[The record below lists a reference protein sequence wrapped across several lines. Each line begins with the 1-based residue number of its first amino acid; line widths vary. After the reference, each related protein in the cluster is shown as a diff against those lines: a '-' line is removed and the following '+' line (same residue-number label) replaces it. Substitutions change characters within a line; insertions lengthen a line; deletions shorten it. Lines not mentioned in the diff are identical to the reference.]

1 MSALLEVRGVTKS
14 FGGLQAL
21 ADCSF
26 EVEEGSIAGLIG
38 PNGSGK
44 TTLFDIL
51 TGYQR
56 ADAGSV
62 RLGGREITGVAAGR
76 VCRLGIGRTFQL
88 TRVFG
93 RLTLLENLQVG
104 RAGVAKDRRADLY
117 SQARRL
123 ELLDFVGL
131 AELAHVQAGTLSY
144 GQRKLVELAMV
155 LAQDPRVVL
164 LDEPAGGINPLLIAQ
179 LDARIRELN
188 RDGVTFLVVEHNMEF
203 VMGLCDVVS
212 VMERGTV
219 IAHGEPE
226 QVRRDPRVLDAY
238 LGGSLDDD
246 SLEDPLYDDGDPLP
260 DDDPSADDEP
270 EEAER

>member
-1 MSALLEVRGVTKS
+1 MSALVEVRGVAKS
-14 FGGLQAL
+14 FGGLRAVQ
-21 ADCSF
+21 DCSF

-44 TTLFDIL
+44 TTMFNVI
-51 TGYQR
+51 TGYER

-62 RLGGREITGVAAGR
+62 SIGGREVTNAAPGR
-76 VCRLGIGRTFQL
+76 ICALGIGRTFQL
-88 TRVFG
+88 TRVFA

-104 RAGVAKDRRADLY
+104 RSGVPR
-117 SQARRL
+117 ARRREL
-123 ELLDFVGL
+123 YAEARCLDLLDFVGL
-131 AELAHVQAGTLSY
+131 ADLAGVPAGTLSY

-179 LDARIRELN
+179 LGARIRELN
-188 RDGVTFLVVEHNMEF
+188 GRGVTFLVVEHNMEF
-203 VMGLCDVVS
+203 VMGLCDVVW

-226 QVRRDPRVLDAY
+226 RVRRDPRVLDAY
-238 LGGSLDDD
+238 LGGALDEDDD
-246 SLEDPLYDDGDPLP
+246 ADADPD
-260 DDDPSADDEP
+260 ADEP
-270 EEAER
+270 EAAR